1 MNVKSYSSMTEVM
14 EDLRSRGFTANF
26 EFLNQTFRDLESG
39 KTFTAD
45 KLTIV
50 EHYRFEGASDPE
62 DMSVVYAIESTD
74 GTRGI
79 IADAFGTYANP
90 DLGAFLSNV
99 GVHEDV

>member
-1 MNVKSYSSMTEVM
+1 MSVKTYSSMTEAM

-45 KLTIV
+45 ELTIV
-50 EHYRFEGASDPE
+50 EHYRFEGASDPK
-62 DMSVVYAIESTD
+62 DMSVVYAIESHD
-74 GTRGI
+74 GTRVI
-79 IADAFGTYANP
+79 IADAYGVYANP

-99 GVHEDV
+99 GLHEDV

>member
-1 MNVKSYSSMTEVM
+1 MSLKTYSGMTEAM

-26 EFLNQTFRDLESG
+26 EFLERTFRDLESG

-45 KLTIV
+45 QLTIV

-62 DMSVVYAIESTD
+62 DMSVVYAIESHD

-90 DLGAFLSNV
+90 DLGAFLNKV
-99 GVHEDV
+99 RLHEDA

>member
-1 MNVKSYSSMTEVM
+1 MSLKTYSGMTEAM

-26 EFLNQTFRDLESG
+26 EFLDRTFRDLESG

-45 KLTIV
+45 QLTIV

-62 DMSVVYAIESTD
+62 DMSVVYAIESHD

-90 DLGAFLSNV
+90 DLGAFLNKV
-99 GVHEDV
+99 RLHEDA